1 MAAYGRAFG
10 MTSFP
15 RRNTGRPATGATLAG
30 LLALAAPAC
39 ALAAPLDV
47 LYERTVMTAA
57 DARCRLFAP
66 PVAAALDSGRAQ
78 ARNTAL
84 RAGSP
89 ESVIL
94 ATEQRARAKAGAAD
108 CASPDLKTAA
118 DRVRNAFEGYAKIT
132 RMRYPGDMGDWRADR
147 NVGRA
152 VRWRLAQDAA
162 FGWDRMIF
170 GLAGRDGEGVLIAV
184 ADFADGARP
193 YTARL
198 VMRDAD
204 RSQGAYLDRRGA
216 DISGKMPLARRM
228 PAGFALKTYAAAARS
243 TADDDLA
250 PKTMKSPWA
259 FRFPQ
264 DAAARLAQL
273 DPRESIAVE
282 FVMPDE
288 SVRRAYVEVGDF
300 AAGRAFLKLA
310 QR

>member
-1 MAAYGRAFG
+1 
-10 MTSFP
+10 MTSFT
-15 RRNTGRPATGATLAG
+15 RRKAGLAATGAILAG
-30 LLALAAPAC
+30 LAAPA
-39 ALAAPLDV
+39 AARAAPLDV
-47 LYERTVMTAA
+47 FYERTVMTAA

-66 PVAAALDSGRAQ
+66 PVGAALASGQAQ

-89 ESVIL
+89 ESVID
-94 ATEQRARAKAGAAD
+94 ATEQRARAKAAAVD
-108 CASPDLKTAA
+108 CASADLETAA
-118 DRVRNAFEGYAKIT
+118 ERVRNAFEGYSKIT

-147 NVGRA
+147 GAGRTI
-152 VRWRLAQDAA
+152 RWRLAQDAA

-216 DISGKMPLARRM
+216 DLSGRMPLARRM
-228 PAGFALKTYAAAARS
+228 PAGFALKAYTAVARS

-264 DAAARLAQL
+264 EAAARLALL
-273 DPRESIAVE
+273 DPRESVAVE
-282 FVMPDE
+282 FVMPDGE
-288 SVRRAYVEVGDF
+288 VRRAYVEVGDF

>member
-15 RRNTGRPATGATLAG
+15 RRNAILATSGALVVGLAS
-30 LLALAAPAC
+30 LAAPA
-39 ALAAPLDV
+39 AARAGPHDL

-57 DARCRLFAP
+57 DARCRLFAA
-66 PVAAALDSGRAQ
+66 PVSAALDSGRAQ

-94 ATEQRARAKAGAAD
+94 ATEQRARAKAGAVD
-108 CASPDLKTAA
+108 CASPDLKIAA
-118 DRVRNAFEGYAKIT
+118 DRVRNAFEGYSKIT

-147 NVGRA
+147 NSGRNI
-152 VRWRLAQDAA
+152 RWRLAQDSAS
-162 FGWDRMIF
+162 GWDRMIF
-170 GLAGRDGEGVLIAV
+170 GLAGRDGERVLIAV
-184 ADFADGARP
+184 ADFADGAKP

-216 DISGKMPLARRM
+216 DLSGKMPLARRM
-228 PAGFALKTYAAAARS
+228 PAGFALRTYAAAARS
-243 TADDDLA
+243 AADDDLA
-250 PKTMKSPWA
+250 PRTMKSPWA

-273 DPRESIAVE
+273 DPRESVAVE

>member
-1 MAAYGRAFG
+1 

-15 RRNTGRPATGATLAG
+15 RRNA
-30 LLALAAPAC
+30 ALAAVA
-39 ALAAPLDV
+39 AGLAGLAAPLAARAAPIDV
-47 LYERTVMTAA
+47 FYERTVMTAA
-57 DARCRLFAP
+57 DARCRLFAA
-66 PVAAALDSGRAQ
+66 PVGAALDSGRAQ
-78 ARNTAL
+78 ARNAAL
-84 RAGSP
+84 RAGSA

-94 ATEQRARAKAGAAD
+94 ATEQRARAKAGAVD

-118 DRVRNAFEGYAKIT
+118 DRVRDAFEGYSKIT

-147 NVGRA
+147 GAGRTI
-152 VRWRLAQDAA
+152 RWRLAQDAA

-216 DISGKMPLARRM
+216 DLSGKMPLARRM
-228 PAGFALKTYAAAARS
+228 PTGFALKAYAAAARS
-243 TADDDLA
+243 PADDDLA
-250 PKTMKSPWA
+250 PRTMKSPWA

-264 DAAARLAQL
+264 EAAERLARL